1 MKRQTRGTS
10 RRKSAKKK
18 ELGKYKSGLEKTCG
32 SLLSECGLDFAYEE
46 HEYELVPKFRY
57 PAPYWKMT
65 PKSKGLIDKTDKVV
79 LPIKYT
85 PDFVAKDGSW
95 IIETKGYIHSHHDFP
110 MRWKLFMQYLLDRD
124 EPLPMLFICRNRRQI
139 EQAIYVI
146 KSKMKE
152 DAREN
157 NSRSNR
163 RKVRASCGEDDRS
176 DSQLL

>member
-1 MKRQTRGTS
+1 MKRQQKGTS
-10 RRKSAKKK
+10 KRKTAKKK

-32 SLLSECGLDFAYEE
+32 NLLAESGLPFAYEE
-46 HEYELVPKFRY
+46 HEYEIMPKFKY
-57 PAPYWKMT
+57 PQTYWKMT

-110 MRWKLFMQYLLDRD
+110 MRWKLFMNYLMGLG

-139 EQAIYVI
+139 EQAIYII
-146 KSKMKE
+146 KQTKKDEKSNPHRRARKALRGRSRE
-152 DAREN
+152 DAGDNHE
-157 NSRSNR
+157 
-163 RKVRASCGEDDRS
+163 
-176 DSQLL
+176 LL

>member
-1 MKRQTRGTS
+1 MMKRQARGTT

-32 SLLSECGLDFAYEE
+32 SLLSECGIDFDYEKR
-46 HEYELVPKFRY
+46 EYELMPKFRY
-57 PAPYWKMT
+57 PATYWKMT

-110 MRWKLFMQYLLDRD
+110 MRWKLFMDYLMNRG

-139 EQAIYVI
+139 EQAIYLI
-146 KSKMKE
+146 KSQKKDE
-152 DAREN
+152 NGN
-157 NSRSNR
+157 NSRRSR
-163 RKVRASCGEDDRS
+163 GQVRSGSGQDANSDR
-176 DSQLL
+176 